1 MSRSQVGT
9 LLGGRRRNA
18 VVGWVVVAFLGASVV
33 GNALGGERLWAGFV
47 AVVLALA
54 VIPPVVN
61 RDWTVML
68 PWEVLVVAALPA
80 VGRSFATVELTSDL
94 AVYLSVAALALVVAV
109 ELHAFT
115 PVRMTYGF
123 AVFFVVVAT
132 MATAGTWAVARWSLD
147 VLLGTQF
154 LLEPGVDERVIHDE
168 LMFEFVYSTV
178 AGLVGGAVFELYFRR
193 FARIEERLSVEVE
206 EFL

>member
-9 LLGGRRRNA
+9 LLGDRRRNA
-18 VVGWVVVAFLGASVV
+18 AVGWVVVAFLAAVV
-33 GNALGGERLWAGFV
+33 AGNALGGDRLWAGFV
-47 AVVLALA
+47 AVVLGLA
-54 VIPPVVN
+54 VVPPIAN

-68 PWEVLVVAALPA
+68 PWEVLVVAALP
-80 VGRSFATVELTSDL
+80 VIGRSFATVELTSDL
-94 AVYLSVAALALVVAV
+94 AVYVSVAALALVVAV

-115 PVRMTYGF
+115 PVRMTYRF

-147 VLLGTQF
+147 VLFGTQF
-154 LLEPGVDERVIHDE
+154 LLEPGVDERAIHDE
-168 LMFEFVYSTV
+168 LMLEFVYSTV

-193 FARIEERLSVEVE
+193 SARIEERLSAEGE
-206 EFL
+206 KLR